1 MNENRESMMR
11 RFSVHSTA
19 VELKSEALDE
29 IAQQIAA
36 FVAAGGVIR
45 EAATGQSTDFD
56 PSSVYRNYP
65 PVDALNSNDHSLPFA
80 AKYLN
85 INERKLHRLILA
97 GKGPVHIVVR
107 RGEKDYYRFR
117 MADLTDFKNKME
129 SGE

>member
-1 MNENRESMMR
+1 MNDNKESMMR
-11 RFSVHSTA
+11 RFSVHSSA
-19 VELKSEALDE
+19 VELKSETRDE
-29 IAQQIAA
+29 IAQHIAA
-36 FVAAGGVIR
+36 FIAGGGVIQ
-45 EAATGQSTDFD
+45 EAGTGQSTDFD

-65 PVDALNSNDHSLPFA
+65 PMDALNSNDHSLPFA

-85 INERKLHRLILA
+85 LSERRLHRMILA
-97 GKGPVHIVVR
+97 GKGPVHVVVR